1 MNYKYYKLT
10 KVDDPKDQS
19 PLSLELFKRTGYYA
33 SDYIKPVIKGGG
45 QLYTILSDESEFK
58 KHLCVSLL
66 ILPFMEL
73 ISIPSLESDLVKLV
87 HEYNIEF
94 IHFTDI
100 FGQYRVLG
108 GKRNEFID
116 KYVGIVS
123 KIPNMACL
131 SLSKGKDEIL
141 NNLGRTDITNEELF
155 YQLFWNNFER
165 IIPAFN
171 NEDIFHI
178 WLEQEYDLD
187 NTKKHKDNAGKLIR
201 NLYSGIHYI
210 DLKFPERYI
219 SICKYPLFY
228 SKKALLYS
236 SLSDLVAYASNKI
249 QNKIDTGVP
258 KKKIQNEYN
267 VLLSI
272 IRRVFK
278 NYTGLE
284 SKELIELI
292 NEST

>member
-1 MNYKYYKLT
+1 MDYKYYRLT
-10 KVDDPKDQS
+10 KIDDPKDLS
-19 PLSLELFKRTGYYA
+19 LLSLELYKITGFYA
-33 SDYIKPVIKGGG
+33 NDYIKPVIKEGG

-58 KHLCVSLL
+58 KHFCVSLL
-66 ILPFMEL
+66 IIPFMEL
-73 ISIPSLESDLVKLV
+73 KSIPSLENELVKLV

-94 IHFTDI
+94 IHFTDF
-100 FGQYRVLG
+100 FGQNKVLG
-108 GKRNEFID
+108 DKRNEFID

-131 SLSKGKDEIL
+131 SLSKNKDKIL
-141 NNLGRTDITNEELF
+141 LDLGRTDITNEELYF
-155 YQLFWNNFER
+155 QLFWNNFER
-165 IIPAFN
+165 IIPAFS

-178 WLEQEYDLD
+178 WIEQEYDLD
-187 NTKKHKDNAGKLIR
+187 NTKKHKDNAEKLIK
-201 NLYSGIHYI
+201 NLYSGIHTME
-210 DLKFPERYI
+210 LKFPDRYI
-219 SICKYPLFY
+219 SICKYPLFF

-236 SLSDLVAYASNKI
+236 SLSDLVAYTSNKI

-267 VLLSI
+267 ILLSI